1 MSTNNSSVS
10 AQQLAEQEQEHL
22 FLHYESHNGG
32 GHHGDLP
39 AHLLPGHVTPEPQDL
54 ENHGSGSGS
63 SKDAKRNGHGRIFRF
78 FVNLRFSQVSDVD
91 FAKSM
96 TFRFHEFQA
105 FFCHFEFLFFFNI

>member
-54 ENHGSGSGS
+54 ENHGSGNGS

-78 FVNLRFSQVSDVD
+78 FCEFEIFTGFRCRFREIYKIQNSRNL
-91 FAKSM
+91 
-96 TFRFHEFQA
+96 
-105 FFCHFEFLFFFNI
+105 

>member
-78 FVNLRFSQVSDVD
+78 FFCEFEIFIGFRCRFREIYEIQNSRNL
-91 FAKSM
+91 
-96 TFRFHEFQA
+96 
-105 FFCHFEFLFFFNI
+105 

>member
-63 SKDAKRNGHGRIFRF
+63 SKDAKRNGHGRMFRF
-78 FVNLRFSQVSDVD
+78 FVNLRLSHCEIH
-91 FAKSM
+91 
-96 TFRFHEFQA
+96 RFQMSISRN
-105 FFCHFEFLFFFNI
+105 L